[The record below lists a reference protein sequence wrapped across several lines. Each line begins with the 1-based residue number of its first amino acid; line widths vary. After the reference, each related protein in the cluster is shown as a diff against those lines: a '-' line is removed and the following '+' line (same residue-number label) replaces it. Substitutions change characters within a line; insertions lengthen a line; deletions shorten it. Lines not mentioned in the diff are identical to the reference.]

1 MLTLNQL
8 ISEATA
14 LPDTDKAVL
23 IDKVVESMEERVD
36 RDVLSQG
43 IQTAQD
49 RIAEIE
55 SGAVQ
60 AIPGD
65 IALAQVRQRLG

>member
-14 LPDTDKAVL
+14 LPDTDKAIL
-23 IDKVVESMEERVD
+23 IDKIMESMEEQID
-36 RDVLSQG
+36 RDVLSKA
-43 IQTAQD
+43 IQKAQD

-60 AIPGD
+60 TIP
-65 IALAQVRQRLG
+65 ITT